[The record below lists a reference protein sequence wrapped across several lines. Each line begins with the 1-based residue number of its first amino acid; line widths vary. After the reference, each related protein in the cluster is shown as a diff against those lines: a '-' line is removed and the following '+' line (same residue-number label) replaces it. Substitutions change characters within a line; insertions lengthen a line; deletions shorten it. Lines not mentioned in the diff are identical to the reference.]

1 MDVITVDGKQY
12 DPYFILDV
20 VREDTDKHISKSFRE
35 KVKKYHPDKYT
46 DKDKKKKYEQYFKIL
61 SESYRYIQ
69 DKRSNSGDLQQKYK
83 NRKSETTND
92 QSHVTKNK
100 KNIKKTKKDFEELN
114 ENYDKKI
121 KSLNPND
128 FGYGDDYK
136 RMEKIE
142 DYEKEN
148 LNICK
153 QFGKKKFSL
162 TEFNKMFE
170 YNRRNEDQD
179 NITSKALIHKTTDGF
194 SGYNSADFGSS
205 ALVSSFNGL
214 LITGDDLGERG
225 VGYWGGNYSD
235 YKYSYKRGTKN
246 PDRRIQVPKDFVPE
260 SQRKKFDENLDKKYS
275 EYKCNYHK
283 NSYKKQSNFKNE
295 QDILYEKTYNELLEK
310 EQYDKNIVMKYIDQY
325 DEQTVRMAMSGELD
339 QTPTYTSTL
348 KKYITEK

>member
-20 VREDTDKHISKSFRE
+20 TRDDSDKHISKSFRE
-35 KVKKYHPDKYT
+35 KVKKYHPDKYI
-46 DKDKKKKYEQYFKIL
+46 DKEKKTKYEQYFKIL

-69 DKRSNSGDLQQKYK
+69 EKRTISGDLRKDYK
-83 NRKSETTND
+83 SKQIKND
-92 QSHVTKNK
+92 KVPSLDSKIHLPTMSLDSKVTKNK
-100 KNIKKTKKDFEELN
+100 KTTKKP
-114 ENYDKKI
+114 KTH
-121 KSLNPND
+121 NPND

-148 LNICK
+148 LNIFK

-162 TEFNKMFE
+162 NEFNTMFD

-194 SGYNSADFGSS
+194 SGYNSADFGNS

-225 VGYWGGNYSD
+225 VGYWGANYSD

-246 PDRRIQVPKDFVPE
+246 PDRRIQVPKDYN
-260 SQRKKFDENLDKKYS
+260 SSSKKFDENIDKKYS
-275 EYKCNYHK
+275 EYKCNY
-283 NSYKKQSNFKNE
+283 NNENFKTKERINFKTE
-295 QDILYEKTYNELLEK
+295 QDIFYEKTYNKLLEK
-310 EQYDKNIVMKYIDQY
+310 EQHDKKMVMKYIDQY
-325 DEQTVRMAMSGELD
+325 DEQTIKMALTGELD
-339 QTPTYTSTL
+339 KTPTYTSAL